1 MHARFAPKA
10 HRFDYRIFL
19 FALDLDELDALHAK
33 LRLFSRNRRNLYS
46 YRDGDFLPTHE
57 SVHNG
62 RARPPAVAKAMAGPK
77 STAWPA
83 KPWRSRLGAPDGLA
97 AGPAVPPYQDLK
109 QRVVAHLAAGGI
121 DLTGGRVLLV
131 TLPRV
136 LGYLFNP
143 VSFYFCYDRTGAP
156 VAALAE
162 VTNTFKEMKPYRLGP
177 ETREQR
183 TEDRGLKTEDGGTGG
198 LRSASPGQSSV
209 LSPLSSEV
217 ARRPTFRLRVPKHFY
232 VSPFSDVD
240 VAFDFTLRAPG
251 DRLSVQIDDYVG
263 ANRMLTSTLTG
274 PRQPL
279 TDARLAW
286 FTLKYPLL
294 TLRIIGL
301 IHWHAFRLWLKNVP
315 WFAKAARGADQRD
328 LYRPHG
334 SLTAAP
340 APLTSTSLAPS
351 SKT

>member
-1 MHARFAPKA
+1 MQPWPPQAVKLQCILLRVMPVVIPVNSCLYECNVMHARFAPKA

-19 FALDLDELDALHAK
+19 FAIDLDEVEALDRN

-46 YRDGDFLPTHE
+46 FRDGDFLPTHE
-57 SVHNG
+57 PRHNPPG
-62 RARPPAVAKAMAGPK
+62 RLAGACGVTLK
-77 STAWPA
+77 ERVVTH
-83 KPWRSRLGAPDGLA
+83 LGA
-97 AGPAVPPYQDLK
+97 Q
-109 QRVVAHLAAGGI
+109 GI
-121 DLTGGRVLLV
+121 DLAGGRVMLV

-143 VSFYFCYDRTGAP
+143 VSFYFCFDRTGAP

-162 VTNTFKEMKPYRLGP
+162 VTNTFKEMKPYFLGP
-177 ETREQR
+177 ATRC
-183 TEDRGLKTEDGGTGG
+183 DGAFV
-198 LRSASPGQSSV
+198 LRI
-209 LSPLSSEV
+209 
-217 ARRPTFRLRVPKHFY
+217 PKHFY

-240 VAFDFTLRAPG
+240 VAFDFTLRVPG
-251 DRLSVQIDDYVG
+251 DRLAVRIDDYIG
-263 ANRMLTSTLTG
+263 AERTLTSTLAG

-315 WFAKAARGADQRD
+315 WFAKSARGADQRE
-328 LYRPHG
+328 LYRPH
-334 SLTAAP
+334 
-340 APLTSTSLAPS
+340 TSLAPNPAPLPANLAPS
-351 SKT
+351 PKA

>member
-10 HRFDYRIFL
+10 HRFVYRIFL
-19 FALDLDELDALHAK
+19 FAIDLDEVDALHGM

-46 YRDGDFLPTHE
+46 FRDGDFLPTNE
-57 SVHNG
+57 PVHNG
-62 RARPPAVAKAMAGPK
+62 PSRPAVA
-77 STAWPA
+77 SN
-83 KPWRSRLGAPDGLA
+83 SS
-97 AGPAVPPYQDLK
+97 LK
-109 QRVVAHLAAGGI
+109 LRVVAHLAASGI
-121 DLTGGRVLLV
+121 DLTGGRVMLV

-156 VAALAE
+156 VASLAE
-162 VTNTFKEMKPYRLGP
+162 VTNTFKEMKPYLLGP
-177 ETREQR
+177 ETRR
-183 TEDRGLKTEDGGTGG
+183 DGVFTM
-198 LRSASPGQSSV
+198 
-209 LSPLSSEV
+209 
-217 ARRPTFRLRVPKHFY
+217 RVPKQFY

-263 ANRMLTSTLTG
+263 AERMLTSTLAG

-286 FTLKYPLL
+286 FTFKYPLL

-315 WFAKAARGADQRD
+315 WFAKSARGSEQRD

-334 SLTAAP
+334 SLTDTP
-340 APLTSTSLAPS
+340 APLTQASLAPS

>member
-1 MHARFAPKA
+1 CLYECHVMHARFSPRA
-10 HRFDYRIFL
+10 HRFVYRLFL
-19 FALDLDELDALHAK
+19 FAIDLDEVDTLHGK

-46 YRDGDFLPTHE
+46 FRDGDFLPTHE
-57 SVHNG
+57 PVHNAP
-62 RARPPAVAKAMAGPK
+62 ARPAVAAN
-77 STAWPA
+77 S
-83 KPWRSRLGAPDGLA
+83 S
-97 AGPAVPPYQDLK
+97 LK
-109 QRVVAHLAAGGI
+109 LRVVAHLAQQGI

-162 VTNTFKEMKPYRLGP
+162 VTNTFKEMKPFLLGP
-177 ETREQR
+177 DTHR
-183 TEDRGLKTEDGGTGG
+183 DGAF
-198 LRSASPGQSSV
+198 S
-209 LSPLSSEV
+209 
-217 ARRPTFRLRVPKHFY
+217 LRVPKHFY

-240 VAFDFTLRAPG
+240 VAFDFTLSAPG

-263 ANRMLTSTLTG
+263 AERTLTSTLAG

-315 WFAKAARGADQRD
+315 WFAKSARGSEQRD

-334 SLTAAP
+334 SLTDAP
-340 APLTSTSLAPS
+340 APLTQTSLAPS